1 MWLEILEVWQRFFTW
16 TNFRLL
22 NVLLDS
28 SVHFYVKSSFS
39 ENPVVSLTKNSP
51 QHTQSIFDHPQYLMG
66 FLIFCHSLGGVWSP
80 WPVFSSMGLART
92 DPYLP
97 CSWARNSLLPM
108 LYLELA
114 PSFSPTVKFIAV
126 VPILTS
132 VVLYKVCLQSLTSA
146 IKIFFF
152 FRIDL
157 QTINLFLRDF
167 FLIKPWFSPY
177 QG

>member
-1 MWLEILEVWQRFFTW
+1 M
-16 TNFRLL
+16 
-22 NVLLDS
+22 D
-28 SVHFYVKSSFS
+28 
-39 ENPVVSLTKNSP
+39 
-51 QHTQSIFDHPQYLMG
+51 
-66 FLIFCHSLGGVWSP
+66 
-80 WPVFSSMGLART
+80 LART

-167 FLIKPWFSPY
+167 FLN
-177 QG
+177 